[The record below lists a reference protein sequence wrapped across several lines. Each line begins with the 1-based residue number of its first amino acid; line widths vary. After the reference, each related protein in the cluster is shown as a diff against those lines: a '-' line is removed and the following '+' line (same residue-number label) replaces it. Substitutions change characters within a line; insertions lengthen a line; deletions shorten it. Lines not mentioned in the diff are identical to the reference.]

1 MKRGTKPQP
10 LLLKQLHGNPHDH
23 ALPVEV
29 PEGVGEL
36 WAPPDYFNDEQRAQW
51 DYALE
56 NAPPGLLTATDREI
70 LVTWCLAAVVRARA
84 AREIDRLGLVVKT
97 KDGNAIQNP
106 FLPILNRQA
115 LIMMRCGAEMGFSP
129 SARMALGQA
138 AEEGTGGG
146 RYYIGGSRAPTHKS
160 ALDQYLDEKPDR
172 LNS

>member
-23 ALPVEV
+23 ALPADV

-56 NAPPGLLTATDREI
+56 NAPRGLLTATDREI

-129 SARMALGQA
+129 SARMAIGQA
-138 AEEGTGGG
+138 AEEGAGGG
-146 RYYIGGSRAPTHKS
+146 RYYIGGARAATHKS

-172 LNS
+172 LD

>member
-10 LLLKQLHGNPHDH
+10 LLIKQLHGNPHDH
-23 ALPVEV
+23 ALPTEV
-29 PEGVGEL
+29 PEGIGEL

-84 AREIDRLGLVVKT
+84 AREIERLGLVVKT

-129 SARMALGQA
+129 SARMALGTSPNA
-138 AEEGTGGG
+138 AGG
-146 RYYIGGSRAPTHKS
+146 RYIGSRHGGSEGES
-160 ALDQYLDEKPDR
+160 LDAYLKEKPDR
-172 LNS
+172 LDS

>member
-1 MKRGTKPQP
+1 

-23 ALPVEV
+23 ALPSEV

-97 KDGNAIQNP
+97 KEGNAIQNP

-115 LIMMRCGAEMGFSP
+115 LIMMRAGAEMGFSP

-138 AEEGTGGG
+138 AEECGG
-146 RYYIGGSRAPTHKS
+146 RRYIGGARAAGHKS
-160 ALDQYLDEKPDR
+160 ALDQYLEEKPDR
-172 LNS
+172 LDS